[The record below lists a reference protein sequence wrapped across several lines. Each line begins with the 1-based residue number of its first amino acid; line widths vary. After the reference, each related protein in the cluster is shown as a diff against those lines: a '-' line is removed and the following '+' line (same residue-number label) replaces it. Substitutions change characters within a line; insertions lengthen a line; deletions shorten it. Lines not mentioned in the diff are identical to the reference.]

1 MNCKEAEDFL
11 DAYLDGELE
20 SSQKLELEQ
29 HLGQC
34 SECRAALEERRQFR
48 SFFAANAPQYKA
60 PEELRVRIATITQQ
74 KKSTWWRLTLICA
87 AALLAVGLVI
97 AWTALYPNGDREK
110 RLGAQAVSD
119 YLRAALV
126 DHLCDIVSPDPQV
139 VKPWLSA
146 KLNFSPPVVDLAG
159 SGYQMR
165 GGRID
170 IIQNRRVAALV
181 YRDANESV
189 TLFIW
194 PETRRR
200 LKGTDQVRNGVSV
213 CTWNAGDFNFI
224 AVSKLGETQLDEFVD
239 RFREKM

>member
-1 MNCKEAEDFL
+1 MNCKEAEGFL

-29 HLGQC
+29 HLSLC
-34 SECRAALEERRQFR
+34 SECRAALEQRRQFR
-48 SFFAANAPQYKA
+48 SFFVANAPQYKA
-60 PEELRVRIATITQQ
+60 PEELRAKIATITRQ
-74 KKSTWWRLTLICA
+74 KKPTWWRLTLICA
-87 AALLAVGLVI
+87 AALFAVGLVI
-97 AWTALYPNGDREK
+97 AWTALYPDREK
-110 RLGAQAVSD
+110 RLGDQAVSD
-119 YLRAALV
+119 YLRAASV

-139 VKPWLSA
+139 VQPWLSA
-146 KLNFSPPVVDLAG
+146 KLNFSPPAVDLAG
-159 SGYQMR
+159 SGFQMR

-181 YRDANESV
+181 YRGGNEVV

-200 LKGTDQVRNGVSV
+200 FKGTDQVRNGISV
-213 CTWNAGDFNFI
+213 CTWHAADFNFI
-224 AVSKLGETQLDEFVD
+224 AVSRLGETQLDDFVD